1 METHWEMSVAC
12 VWHLQANKPVALVM
26 RFLLALHEIIACR
39 NVLCRKRFSE
49 EFGVN
54 LYRMKASFYFFFF
67 FVLGSP
73 WSLLQDAVSLKDF
86 FKYPSP
92 QS

>member
-67 FVLGSP
+67 LS
-73 WSLLQDAVSLKDF
+73 
-86 FKYPSP
+86 
-92 QS
+92 